1 MPPPAPGLR
10 SALQRASEALSLDFG
25 GDSLDALLQ
34 YLSLLQRWN
43 GTYNLTS
50 VRDPAQMLSLHL
62 ADCLAVMNPLRRQL
76 AAQATARLLDVGSGA
91 GLPGAVIA
99 AMNPSIDVTC
109 IDTVGKKAAF
119 IQQVAAELGLRNL
132 HSVHARVEQ
141 WSAAPFDIVAS
152 RAFASLVG
160 FVSLTRKHL
169 APSGAWLAM
178 KGKRPDDELA
188 QLPAGVDVFHV
199 EPLSVPGLDAE
210 RCIVWMK
217 AAAPD

>member
-91 GLPGAVIA
+91 GLPGAVIE
-99 AMNPSIDVTC
+99 I
-109 IDTVGKKAAF
+109 G
-119 IQQVAAELGLRNL
+119 
-132 HSVHARVEQ
+132 
-141 WSAAPFDIVAS
+141 
-152 RAFASLVG
+152 RA
-160 FVSLTRKHL
+160 
-169 APSGAWLAM
+169 
-178 KGKRPDDELA
+178 
-188 QLPAGVDVFHV
+188 
-199 EPLSVPGLDAE
+199 
-210 RCIVWMK
+210 
-217 AAAPD
+217 